1 MGDRESGRQEFGKL
15 WWGITGATATFAPTY
30 LPPAQT
36 SRACTHTHAGCRQ
49 AATTRSG
56 MWIPTPDSQ
65 GLEFLQRGVRCE
77 DVKEAD
83 HLRGR
88 EEAKTLRGALRP
100 ETRGKSRK
108 VKFLHA
114 AAQSSK

>member
-1 MGDRESGRQEFGKL
+1 MTGRADVKNLESFGGESPGQRQHLLPHISHPRKHLVHAHTRTLAVDKL
-15 WWGITGATATFAPTY
+15 
-30 LPPAQT
+30 LQL
-36 SRACTHTHAGCRQ
+36 
-49 AATTRSG
+49 AAECG
-56 MWIPTPDSQ
+56 IPTPDSQ

-100 ETRGKSRK
+100 ETRGKVER
-108 VKFLHA
+108 
-114 AAQSSK
+114 